1 MQLRTVWSLA
11 GEYPNH
17 VRLTKNTTLKAT
29 STEIDPGPAVPLPE
43 LPQTEERPM
52 IREWITRLAG
62 DERRRDAVRTSEM
75 EAAARRR
82 ISRTGMDG
90 GWSTSLRSTIT
101 HDLDAFRLEFPFDS
115 ARELILDAGAE
126 GGFEVRKPG
135 RPAVSLSVVPRW
147 DTASVSC
154 DYCFTS
160 EGGLPARR
168 ERFDLVFAPIGADA
182 ARFKH
187 DGSGQVF
194 STADALS
201 VSADTRFH
209 GPSAVTGDGHLYQR
223 SAPSRT

>member
-1 MQLRTVWSLA
+1 M
-11 GEYPNH
+11 
-17 VRLTKNTTLKAT
+17 LKAT

-43 LPQTEERPM
+43 LQQTEKRPM
-52 IREWITRLAG
+52 TREWITRLAG
-62 DERRRDAVRTSEM
+62 DERRRDAVRMSEM
-75 EAAARRR
+75 EAAARKADLAHRHGRR
-82 ISRTGMDG
+82 LVDE
-90 GWSTSLRSTIT
+90 LRSTIT
-101 HDLDAFRLEFPFDS
+101 HDLDAFRLEFPSDR

-126 GGFEVRKPG
+126 GGFELRKPG

-168 ERFDLVFAPIGADA
+168 ERFDLVFAPIGDDA

-201 VSADTRFH
+201 EYLLTPVF
-209 GPSAVTGDGHLYQR
+209 TGR
-223 SAPSRT
+223 PR